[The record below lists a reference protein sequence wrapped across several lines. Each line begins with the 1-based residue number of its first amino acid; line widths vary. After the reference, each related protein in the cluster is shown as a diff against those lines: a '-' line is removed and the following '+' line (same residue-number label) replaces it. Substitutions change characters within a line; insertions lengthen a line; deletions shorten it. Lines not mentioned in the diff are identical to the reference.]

1 MSEQL
6 ETPLRSIRSNAVW
19 TFAANAVF
27 SGMRWLTIVVLVRWG
42 SSELVGQYVLGLAI
56 TQPIFMLAGLD
67 MSSAQATDAKRDFS
81 FREYSAL
88 RSLTVPLAVAVTAGL
103 LFFLDLGSET
113 SLVVMLI
120 AGTKV
125 IGAADLLYFGVFAQ
139 HERLDKAGKTMIG
152 RGVLGLAG
160 FVALLLW
167 TGSLPW
173 ALVGMAAGWL
183 IVLAVY
189 AAPQSAA
196 LVASESADNVVQLP
210 LRTIWRARRLRQLAW
225 LILPLGIAALLS
237 SLTYN
242 IPRYVV
248 QAILGNDQLGVFAAV
263 AYIVQLV
270 QLFAKSFRHATAPRL
285 AKYYA
290 MDKMKAF
297 SSLLLRVLI
306 GFAAMSIA
314 GVIIALAAG
323 DWFLTT
329 LYGPEYAE
337 AEVLAIAIA
346 ASGLLTVTTFMNA
359 GVLATRR
366 FGPVLTT
373 RAVGALAALF
383 SGLWLVP
390 TSGLQGAAWSLLI
403 GYGASS
409 LTAAWFLRSAIAGHQ
424 PAPHDPDGANAEPAA
439 ESPSPRSLPSS
450 ARPELETT

>member
-196 LVASESADNVVQLP
+196 LVASERADNVVQLP
-210 LRTIWRARRLRQLAW
+210 LRTIWRGRRLRQLAW

-248 QAILGNDQLGVFAAV
+248 
-263 AYIVQLV
+263 
-270 QLFAKSFRHATAPRL
+270 
-285 AKYYA
+285 
-290 MDKMKAF
+290 
-297 SSLLLRVLI
+297 
-306 GFAAMSIA
+306 
-314 GVIIALAAG
+314 
-323 DWFLTT
+323 
-329 LYGPEYAE
+329 
-337 AEVLAIAIA
+337 
-346 ASGLLTVTTFMNA
+346 
-359 GVLATRR
+359 
-366 FGPVLTT
+366 
-373 RAVGALAALF
+373 
-383 SGLWLVP
+383 
-390 TSGLQGAAWSLLI
+390 
-403 GYGASS
+403 
-409 LTAAWFLRSAIAGHQ
+409 
-424 PAPHDPDGANAEPAA
+424 
-439 ESPSPRSLPSS
+439 
-450 ARPELETT
+450 